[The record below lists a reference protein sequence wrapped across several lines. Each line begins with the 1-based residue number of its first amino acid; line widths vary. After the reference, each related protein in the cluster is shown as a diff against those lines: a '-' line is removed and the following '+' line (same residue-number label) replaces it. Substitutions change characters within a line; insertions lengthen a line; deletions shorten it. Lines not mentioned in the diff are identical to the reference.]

1 MRKTWKEKTHT
12 KKKLKGRGF
21 GVVRENRDWVSHL
34 EKATTKKSKQQNTSV
49 SNERR
54 KRKKK
59 NQDIQ
64 TNMLR
69 PKVYKRQQKGESVVR
84 TNNYETLLSDDER
97 SDREMLCGLFLER

>member
-59 NQDIQ
+59 IK
-64 TNMLR
+64 T
-69 PKVYKRQQKGESVVR
+69 YKPICLGQKFTKG
-84 TNNYETLLSDDER
+84 NKKANP
-97 SDREMLCGLFLER
+97 